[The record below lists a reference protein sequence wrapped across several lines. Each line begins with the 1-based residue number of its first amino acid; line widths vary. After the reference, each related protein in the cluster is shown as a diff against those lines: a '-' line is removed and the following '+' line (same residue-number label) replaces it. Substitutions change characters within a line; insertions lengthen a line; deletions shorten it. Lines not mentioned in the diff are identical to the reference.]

1 MSPCVLINISVH
13 KCLLNLRNINRK
25 NYNTWLENK
34 ELGTMT
40 GSFSGL
46 INEVEVSPISTTLP
60 SIGPAYNV
68 KLLLAT
74 VRLQLQIIE
83 NIWEMNKRLSTSSPN
98 WPFMIAESTYDRSVT
113 WIFPSE
119 LGNTYQPIKCSMHK
133 YYEKHL

>member
-1 MSPCVLINISVH
+1 
-13 KCLLNLRNINRK
+13 
-25 NYNTWLENK
+25 
-34 ELGTMT
+34 MT

-83 NIWEMNKRLSTSSPN
+83 NI
-98 WPFMIAESTYDRSVT
+98 
-113 WIFPSE
+113 
-119 LGNTYQPIKCSMHK
+119 
-133 YYEKHL
+133 